1 VDRRL
6 LQRAGYVAGGLV
18 LVAGAIVALR
28 SADTPA
34 EQKPPPPPPA
44 QTEVKEFAEEGI
56 LIPHAGGRPDSPAN
70 LVVTPGPHRLQVS
83 WAKKPNVTGYD
94 VRLSAGDYQRTYL
107 GMDNATQFDGLDDNA
122 EYTVEVR
129 AVDSFGQRSEPVA
142 QKHRPTQKRPDESRY
157 ALIDHFDGAV
167 VPDPARWQLA
177 NNAACARM
185 SRGPGDDSKRLV
197 IAAACG
203 AESAAVRSRTP
214 LRLKDNGGEL
224 GRVMIETDAP
234 AADSQLT
241 MDLVPG
247 PVDLLTTNSRGDNTV
262 PGTIRVRITPAAI
275 EIPGFAPVPITGQAG
290 LSARWELVL
299 RTDGLTV
306 WRNGLL
312 MASANVVPAWA
323 EATPLFD
330 FAGTPNGLNYVG
342 IDAIGLS
349 SGDTP
354 TYVPVPRINTSS
366 IVAATQTE
374 PFTGALGAQ
383 LRITIRLN
391 YGNQVLP
398 SAVEVAGRTFPVRP
412 AVAGQLAQ
420 PGQRYPIIADLPAD
434 ALVLSGERRE
444 LRIAVRTT
452 DPRVQ
457 PVVQHAALEPVPDP
471 ATKPAPAQA
480 APAPEPAQRPKAM
493 LASISGSLLDAAG
506 NKIEQGKNSFR
517 GRVVLDVTMA
527 GPGMLGGVAGIEIWV
542 DHKRVAGVPTSRDG
556 PAVGGQWR
564 FALNAVAF
572 PAGVRNLEL
581 KAVSA
586 SPAIA
591 PQFTTIAWQIP
602 A

>member
-1 VDRRL
+1 VERRL
-6 LQRAGYVAGGLV
+6 LQRAGYVAGGLIV
-18 LVAGAIVALR
+18 VAGAIVVLR
-28 SADTPA
+28 NADTPT
-34 EQKPPPPPPA
+34 EQKPPPPPPT
-44 QTEVKEFAEEGI
+44 QTEVKEFAEESV
-56 LIPHAGGRPDSPAN
+56 LIPHAGGRPERPAN
-70 LVVTPGPHRLQVS
+70 LVVAPGPHRLQVS
-83 WAKKPNVTGYD
+83 WARKPAITGYD
-94 VRLSAGDYQRTYL
+94 VKLSAGDYQRTQL
-107 GMDNATQFDGLDDNA
+107 VTADATQFDGLADNT
-122 EYTVEVR
+122 EYELEVR
-129 AVDSFGQRSEPVA
+129 AVDSFGQRSEPV
-142 QKHRPTQKRPDESRY
+142 TQKRRPAQNRPDESRY
-157 ALIDHFDGAV
+157 ALIDHFDGAT

-185 SRGPGDDSKRLV
+185 SRGSGDDNKRLV

-203 AESAAVRSRTP
+203 AESVAVRSRTP

-224 GRVMIETDAP
+224 GRMMIETDAP

-247 PVDLLTTNSRGDNTV
+247 PIDLLTTNSRGDNAV
-262 PGTIRVRITPAAI
+262 PGMIRVRISLTAI

-306 WRNGLL
+306 WRNGKL
-312 MASANVVPAWA
+312 MASANVVPVWT

-330 FAGTPNGLNYVG
+330 FAGAPNGLNYVG

-354 TYVPVPRINTSS
+354 VYVPAPRINTSS
-366 IVAATQTE
+366 IVASPQTE

-383 LRITIRLN
+383 LRIAIRLN
-391 YGNQVLP
+391 YGSQILP
-398 SAVEVAGRTFPVRP
+398 SAVEVGGRTFPVRP
-412 AVAGQLAQ
+412 AVEGQISQ
-420 PGQRYPIIADLPAD
+420 PGQRYPVIADLPAD
-434 ALVLSGERRE
+434 ALVLSGDRRE
-444 LRIAVRTT
+444 LRIVVRTP

-457 PVVQHAALEPVPDP
+457 PVVQHATLELIPDP
-471 ATKPAPAQA
+471 VAKPAPAQA
-480 APAPEPAQRPKAM
+480 APPSEPAERPKPM

-506 NKIEQGKNSFR
+506 NKIEQGKSSFR
-517 GRVVLDVTMA
+517 GRVVLDVTMT
-527 GPGMLGGVAGIEIWV
+527 GPGTLGGVAGIEVWV
-542 DHKRVAGVPTSRDG
+542 DHKRVAGLPTNRDG
-556 PAVGGQWR
+556 PAIGGQWR

-572 PAGVRNLEL
+572 PPGSRNLEL

-586 SPAIA
+586 NPAIA

>member
-1 VDRRL
+1 VERRL
-6 LQRAGYVAGGLV
+6 LQRAGYVAGGLIV
-18 LVAGAIVALR
+18 VAGAIVALR
-28 SADTPA
+28 NADTPT
-34 EQKPPPPPPA
+34 EQNPPPPPPV
-44 QTEVKEFAEEGI
+44 QTTVKEFADEGI
-56 LIPHAGGRPDSPAN
+56 LIPHVGGSPERPAN
-70 LVVTPGPHRLQVS
+70 VVVTPGPHRLQVT
-83 WAKKPNVTGYD
+83 WAKKPNITGYD
-94 VRLSAGDYQRTYL
+94 VRLLAGDYKRTRL
-107 GMDNATQFDGLDDNA
+107 IADNATQFDGLDDNT
-122 EYTVEVR
+122 EYSLEVR
-129 AVDSFGQRSEPVA
+129 AVDSFGQRSEPA
-142 QKHRPTQKRPDESRY
+142 TQKHRPTAERPDESRY
-157 ALIDHFDGAV
+157 ALIDHFDGSI

-185 SRGPGDDSKRLV
+185 SRGPDDDSKRLV
-197 IAAACG
+197 VSAACG
-203 AESAAVRSRTP
+203 AESAAIRSRTP

-262 PGTIRVRITPAAI
+262 PGMIRVRISLEAI

-306 WRNGLL
+306 WRNGVL
-312 MASANVVPAWA
+312 MASANVVPAWT

-330 FAGTPNGLNYVG
+330 FAGAPNGLNYVG

-349 SGDTP
+349 SSDTP
-354 TYVPVPRINTSS
+354 VYVPAPRINTSS
-366 IVAATQTE
+366 IVAATRTE
-374 PFTGALGAQ
+374 PFTGALSAR
-383 LRITIRLN
+383 LRITVRLN
-391 YGNQVLP
+391 YGNQTLP

-412 AVAGQLAQ
+412 AAEGQLSQ

-434 ALVLSGERRE
+434 ALVLSGDRRE
-444 LRIAVRTT
+444 LRIVVRTT

-457 PVVQHAALEPVPDP
+457 SVVQHAALDLVPDP

-480 APAPEPAQRPKAM
+480 APASEPAQRPKPM
-493 LASISGSLLDAAG
+493 LASITGSLLDAAG

-517 GRVVLDVTMA
+517 GRVVLDVTMT
-527 GPGMLGGVAGIEIWV
+527 GPGILGGVAGIEVWV
-542 DHKRVAGVPTSRDG
+542 DHRRIAGVPTDRDG

-572 PAGVRNLEL
+572 PAGSRNLEL

-602 A
+602 G